1 MGCCDDGTKLSNK
14 NISVP
19 MQRSNLNG
27 EGSVLPQGNHA
38 LLALI
43 LPKGYP
49 VEIQSDGTL
58 VYTDWQKDEPPGM
71 IQGFQQQED
80 LISYKPLWDSCAKR
94 ELKFVI
100 KPNCECLDMIATCFK
115 HGSDRFL
122 KEVTFEDCCQC
133 VYRSRVKAGYP

>member
-1 MGCCDDGTKLSNK
+1 MGCCDGDAESPND
-14 NISVP
+14 NIPVP
-19 MQRSNLNG
+19 IQRSSLGG

-80 LISYKPLWDSCAKR
+80 LVS
-94 ELKFVI
+94 
-100 KPNCECLDMIATCFK
+100 
-115 HGSDRFL
+115 
-122 KEVTFEDCCQC
+122 
-133 VYRSRVKAGYP
+133 